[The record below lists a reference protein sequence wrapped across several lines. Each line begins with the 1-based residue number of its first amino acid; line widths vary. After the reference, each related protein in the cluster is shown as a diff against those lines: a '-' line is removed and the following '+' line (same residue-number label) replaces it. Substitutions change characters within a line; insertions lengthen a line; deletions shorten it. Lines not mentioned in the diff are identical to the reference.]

1 MDEVKTRLHTRLK
14 AGGDVEE
21 LIEQLAPA
29 SLSVARAIQVHC
41 DRDCGLM
48 LVQDLGDVKTSLARL
63 LKLVETMATRL
74 EGLRHQ
80 FQGVKLYEVRIL

>member
-1 MDEVKTRLHTRLK
+1 MLKNSSNSLHRLAFLWPGQFRYT
-14 AGGDVEE
+14 VT
-21 LIEQLAPA
+21 
-29 SLSVARAIQVHC
+29 
-41 DRDCGLM
+41 RDCGLM